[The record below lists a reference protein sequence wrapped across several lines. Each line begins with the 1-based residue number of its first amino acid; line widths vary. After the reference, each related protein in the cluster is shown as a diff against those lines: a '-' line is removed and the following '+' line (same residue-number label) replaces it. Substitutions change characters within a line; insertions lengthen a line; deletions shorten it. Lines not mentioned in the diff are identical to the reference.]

1 MPFILTLMLAL
12 LLTGCATNPS
22 IEPSPSTMT
31 TKKTPTITPKKHIL
45 TEADLPISPQL
56 NGEPSELD
64 EMIDVSD
71 ISGTYEL
78 EKGVDNYKTITKANM
93 IIEKLDHENF
103 GYYYA
108 VQDEKATPNAYFGI
122 FRFKNGTYYNKVI
135 ESDTTT
141 SLNANIKLIIAD
153 DRLKLTVLTSYG
165 RRIIIWD
172 KVLYK
177 TLIQDKEL
185 TEALKDAKE
194 SYTQIYKDKFDNFT
208 EI

>member
-1 MPFILTLMLAL
+1 MPFILTLVLAL
-12 LLTGCATNPS
+12 FFTACANTTKTPDVT
-22 IEPSPSTMT
+22 PSTST
-31 TKKTPTITPKKHIL
+31 SPTPL
-45 TEADLPISPQL
+45 TQNELPISPQF
-56 NGEPSELD
+56 NAGTN
-64 EMIDVSD
+64 EMNEAIDVSD

-122 FRFKNGTYYNKVI
+122 FRFKNGTYYSKVI
-135 ESDTTT
+135 ESNTTT
-141 SLNANIKLIIAD
+141 SLNSNIKLIIED
-153 DRLKLTVLTSYG
+153 ERLKLTVLTSYG
-165 RRIIIWD
+165 RRIIVWS
-172 KVLYK
+172 KVLNK

-185 TEALKDAKE
+185 KEAMIDAKN
-194 SYTQIYKDKFDNFT
+194 SYTQIYKNKFDNFT

>member
-1 MPFILTLMLAL
+1 MPFILTLILAL
-12 LLTGCATNPS
+12 MLTACTTSPPNIKPLPS
-22 IEPSPSTMT
+22 V
-31 TKKTPTITPKKHIL
+31 TKKNTPIPQHIT
-45 TEADLPISPQL
+45 TEIELPLSPQL

-64 EMIDVSD
+64 EIIDISD

-78 EKGVDNYKTITKANM
+78 EKGVDNYKTVTKANM
-93 IIEKLDHENF
+93 IIEKLDYENY

-141 SLNANIKLIIAD
+141 SLNDNIKLIIQD
-153 DRLKLTVLTSYG
+153 ERLKLTVFTSYG

-172 KVLYK
+172 KVVNK
-177 TLIQDKEL
+177 TLIEDKEL

-194 SYTQIYKDKFDNFT
+194 SYTQIYKNKFANFT

>member
-12 LLTGCATNPS
+12 FFTACATSN
-22 IEPSPSTMT
+22 
-31 TKKTPTITPKKHIL
+31 KTPPPLATTPPPTTPPIIKKHQ
-45 TEADLPISPQL
+45 LPVSPQFHEDANDVDDL
-56 NGEPSELD
+56 
-64 EMIDVSD
+64 IDVSD

-78 EKGVDNYKTITKANM
+78 EKGVDNYKTVTKANM
-93 IIEKLDHENF
+93 IIEKLDNENF

-108 VQDEKATPNAYFGI
+108 VQDEKSTPNAFFGI
-122 FRFKNGTYYNKVI
+122 FRFKNNTYYNKVI

-141 SLNANIKLIIAD
+141 SLNDNIKLVIED
-153 DRLKLTVLTSYG
+153 ERLKLTVLTSYG

-172 KVLYK
+172 KVINK
-177 TLIQDKEL
+177 TLIQDTEL

-194 SYTQIYKDKFDNFT
+194 SYTQIYKDKFADFT